1 MTPRW
6 VVYDE
11 PAGGGGG
18 GGGGGP
24 WDPSQLSSTSIWI
37 DIDALGLANGTGLTT
52 LTDQTGNGYDLAGSS
67 TYATVVSGDLN
78 GLDVADFQ
86 DLGGY
91 TLTGWTGPFGNDGM
105 VFAGVVEIAS
115 TSSHAYISETR
126 AAVPASQLTPLLY
139 RTYEEL
145 TPSNQR
151 RDGAD
156 VDVDLSAAAPS
167 NTGWIVVVLAHDYVT
182 GGVDLRVNGTSVAT
196 GTLTSTGP
204 GPETN
209 LSVGLGSSATNVAP
223 WENKIAEALWFDDR
237 LTTGATGD
245 LERVE
250 GYLAHRYAL
259 QSKLPVSHPYKN
271 AAP

>member
-11 PAGGGGG
+11 PA
-18 GGGGGP
+18 GGP
-24 WDPSQLSSTSIWI
+24 WDPSQLSSTSIWV

-52 LTDQTGNGYDLAGSS
+52 LTDQTGNGYDLTGTS
-67 TYATVVSGDLN
+67 TYATVVSADLN
-78 GLDVADFQ
+78 GLDVAQFN

-91 TLTGWTGPFGNDGM
+91 TLSSWPGPYGNDGM
-105 VFAGVVEIAS
+105 VFACVVEIAAV
-115 TSSHAYISETR
+115 SSNAYISETR
-126 AAVPASQLTPLLY
+126 SSSNVQLTPLIY
-139 RTYEEL
+139 RTSETL
-145 TPSNQR
+145 DPSNQR

-156 VDVDLSAAAPS
+156 ADVDLSASVP
-167 NTGWIVVVLAHDYVT
+167 NTTGWSVVILAHEYVN
-182 GGVDLRVNGTSVAT
+182 GGIDLRLNGTSVAT
-196 GTLTSTGP
+196 GTLSSTGS
-204 GPETN
+204 GPETG
-209 LSVGLGSSATNVAP
+209 LSVGLGSSSVNSNP
-223 WENKIAEALWFDDR
+223 WENKLAEALWFDDR